1 MKNKE
6 DYKTKFNK
14 LTDIETALKIVE
26 KNLIKTTAY
35 EEVSLEVCEGRI
47 LAENLT
53 SRYDIP
59 NYDNAA
65 VDGFAFN
72 FKNLKKNNDELIIA
86 NTSKPG
92 KPFSGKIK
100 EGEAME
106 IFTGSYIFKE
116 KSNVDTV
123 VMHEDC
129 LVKKRKVKILNLPP
143 QGSNIRPSGED
154 IKKGTVLF
162 RKGTKLRSIDLGA
175 IASIGISKIKV
186 YKKIKVG
193 IFSTGNELSKYK
205 NTKDKF
211 KIFDSNKITLISLFK
226 KLNCITF
233 DFGILRDNYE
243 ISKKKLLS
251 SASKVDIIIT
261 TGGVA
266 DSQSDFIVKV
276 LNDIGELKLWRIS
289 VKPGR
294 PFVFGKI
301 NKKPIFGLPGNPV
314 AVVVTFFMIILKFL
328 NRMNGRDPYF
338 LKYRLVPSG
347 FSFKKKLGRTE
358 WLRGSIMFQNNQLV
372 LKKFKSEGSG
382 ILSSII
388 RSEGIIEIEKDTHYI
403 EKGEKIKFYNFEEL
417 LN

>member
-1 MKNKE
+1 MKNKK
-6 DYKTKFNK
+6 DYKNKFNK
-14 LTDIETALKIVE
+14 LTDIEKALKIVE
-26 KNLIKTTAY
+26 KNLIKTTGY
-35 EEVSLEVCEGRI
+35 EEVSLELSEGRI
-47 LAENLT
+47 LAENLI
-53 SRYDIP
+53 SRFDVP
-59 NYDNAA
+59 SYDNAA

-72 FKNLKKNNDELIIA
+72 FKHFKKNKNELIIA
-86 NTSKPG
+86 NSSKAG

-100 EGEAME
+100 EGQAIE
-106 IFTGSYIFKE
+106 IFTGSFIFKE
-116 KSNVDTV
+116 KSNIDTV

-129 LVKKRKVKILNLPP
+129 IVKKKKVKILNLPP
-143 QGSNIRPSGED
+143 KGSNIRPKGED

-162 RKGTKLRSIDLGA
+162 EKGTKIRSVDLGA
-175 IASIGISKIKV
+175 MASIGLSKIKV

-193 IFSTGNELSKYK
+193 IFSTGNELSKNK
-205 NTKDKF
+205 STKEKF
-211 KIFDSNKITLISLFK
+211 KIFDSNKVTLISLFK

-233 DFGILRDNYE
+233 DLGTLRDNYE
-243 ISKKKLLS
+243 ISKKKLLG

-266 DSQSDFIVKV
+266 DSQSDFVVKV

-294 PFVFGKI
+294 PFAFGKI

-314 AVVVTFFMIILKFL
+314 AVVVIFFMIILKFL
-328 NRMNGRDPYF
+328 NKMNGRDSYF
-338 LKYRLVPSG
+338 LKYRLIPSG

-358 WLRGSIMFQNNQLV
+358 WLRGSIILQNNQLV
-372 LKKFKSEGSG
+372 LKKFASEGSG

-388 RSEGIIEIEKDTHYI
+388 KSEGIIEIEKDKHYI
-403 EKGEKIKFYNFEEL
+403 EKGEKLKFYNFEEL